1 MSDDIHSQI
10 LIGELWNLPRKRS
23 FHKITS
29 LFTGPTSNTTLH
41 VKKKTKKKKFHTI
54 TNGPSVVVAV
64 LRLTFK
70 AGY

>member
-41 VKKKTKKKKFHTI
+41 VKKKNKEKKIPHNHKWSLCCGR
-54 TNGPSVVVAV
+54 GPQ
-64 LRLTFK
+64 TDI
-70 AGY
+70 